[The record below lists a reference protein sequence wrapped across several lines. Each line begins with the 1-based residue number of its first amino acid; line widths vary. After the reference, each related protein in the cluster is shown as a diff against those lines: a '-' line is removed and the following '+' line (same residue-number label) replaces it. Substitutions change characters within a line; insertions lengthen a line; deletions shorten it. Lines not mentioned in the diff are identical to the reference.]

1 MFRRGRG
8 GCNGREG
15 RRPERLLGHACVA
28 IVLMVNAVATCI
40 PPSTCTAPDSVIT
53 PRSCGLVLGHHH
65 RLLPS
70 VSHHSFWLPRS
81 CLRPSR
87 SVAAPELPVLEIAGQ
102 HRTCTVVTPTS
113 KPGQREDV
121 QTGASILAIPPT
133 GQRVKYSASGALMH
147 ASILSIAQEGRD
159 TAGFSLLF
167 YPHIKNIAH
176 RGRCYRAIAAGTLHL
191 PLNDRGATRVSAGD
205 SPCLKQPLLALDARD
220 TDGRCYAA
228 SFLHLRCAQFGRA
241 TRVGQ
246 GQGVVGPTS
255 AASRALRARRFAAF
269 RGASH
274 HERERRAADPTVAHK
289 ISTTALHY
297 NDSHLSYWSSYFA
310 VLPRLRLAAGLV
322 TAVTEGWR
330 GCLPPQVLRS
340 LGRHCQSSLLH
351 CNHHICT
358 GFRQSL
364 TSWVPPVTKCSTR
377 GTLHTTPRPGYGG
390 FTALHMRTTAT
401 PKHGSTSGSPHCCC
415 RITSG

>member
-15 RRPERLLGHACVA
+15 RRPWCLLGHARVA
-28 IVLMVNAVATCI
+28 RMLLVYAVANFTR
-40 PPSTCTAPDSVIT
+40 PSTCTATDVVINT
-53 PRSCGLVLGHHH
+53 PRSCELVHGHHQP
-65 RLLPS
+65 PS
-70 VSHHSFWLPRS
+70 ISQHHLCSPRS

-87 SVAAPELPVLEIAGQ
+87 SAAAPELPVQEVAGL
-102 HRTCTVVTPTS
+102 HRTCTIVTPTS
-113 KPGQREDV
+113 TPGQREDV
-121 QTGASILAIPPT
+121 QTGASILIHSHT
-133 GQRVKYSASGALMH
+133 EQRVKHCGSFVVLPAQYSVNGHSSTTLRSTRLPQKH
-147 ASILSIAQEGRD
+147 R
-159 TAGFSLLF
+159 
-167 YPHIKNIAH
+167 PPRNIGH
-176 RGRCYRAIAAGTLHL
+176 RGRCRCAYAAGTHQL
-191 PLNDRGATRVSAGD
+191 PLIDRDVTRVSARD

-228 SFLHLRCAQFGRA
+228 SFLLRCTPYERA
-241 TRVGQ
+241 TRFGQ

-255 AASRALRARRFAAF
+255 ATSRALRVRRFAAF

-274 HERERRAADPTVAHK
+274 HERERRATDPDAAYK

-310 VLPRLRLAAGLV
+310 VLPRLRPAGLV
-322 TAVTEGWR
+322 TAATEGWR
-330 GCLPPQVLRS
+330 GCLPPQVLRY

-351 CNHHICT
+351 CTHHICT

-364 TSWVPPVTKCSTR
+364 TSWVPPATKCSTR
-377 GTLHTTPRPGYGG
+377 GTLYPSPRPDCDG

>member
-40 PPSTCTAPDSVIT
+40 PPSTCTAPDAVIT
-53 PRSCGLVLGHHH
+53 PRSCGHHH

-241 TRVGQ
+241 TRFGQ

-330 GCLPPQVLRS
+330 GCLPPQVLRY

-351 CNHHICT
+351 CTHHICT

-364 TSWVPPVTKCSTR
+364 TSWVPPATSV
-377 GTLHTTPRPGYGG
+377 LHGELCQCTSHHDQAMAASLHCTCALRPHPNTGRPPGRPIAAVG
-390 FTALHMRTTAT
+390 LPQA
-401 PKHGSTSGSPHCCC
+401 S
-415 RITSG
+415 